1 MRGATFQIPVCIRLL
16 RCSPQIMR
24 DWPFVKRTE
33 IGQGSPFWQVSAPCS
48 RFVAGLSRLSVYLFH
63 DHDHG
68 RDEFCDLDKCLAD
81 GCCVHL
87 VFGLFIVKVLR
98 LFYLCLLSLV
108 LSFVIISLIR
118 LCDTSGTVISGR
130 VKNAGKRRFLDTES
144 G

>member
-1 MRGATFQIPVCIRLL
+1 M
-16 RCSPQIMR
+16 
-24 DWPFVKRTE
+24 
-33 IGQGSPFWQVSAPCS
+33 
-48 RFVAGLSRLSVYLFH
+48 SVYLFH

-68 RDEFCDLDKCLAD
+68 RDEFCDLDKYLAD

-87 VFGLFIVKVLR
+87 SVDLFIVKMFS

-118 LCDTSGTVISGR
+118 LCCTSETVVSKR
-130 VKNAGKRRFLDTES
+130 VMNVGKHGFRDTES